1 MLSRVSIRP
10 KPLDRYREM
19 ADSYP
24 TQILYLHRP
33 AARLEPVASGGR

>member
-19 ADSYP
+19 ADSAALEA
-24 TQILYLHRP
+24 LYLHRP